1 MADLILK
8 TYSVLTGAKDYML
21 YPIIIA
27 LGIIVGVVAGYFA
40 RKKVAQTEANSVEAK
55 MQATIEDAKSKERE
69 ILLEAKDK
77 ALSIIDEA
85 KKEEES
91 RRQELKELQKRLEK
105 RETLFDQKLL
115 DLESKQTKLQDK
127 AKQLEKVKEEI
138 HGLRSQQLEKL
149 EKIAQMNK
157 DQAQEVLLKN
167 VQNEMEDSLMSRVK
181 KIETEN
187 STQLDELA
195 KVKLVQAIQRCS
207 VSHAVEATTTLVDLP
222 SDEMKGRIIGREGR
236 NIRTIEQLI
245 GVEIVVDDTPQV
257 ITISGFS
264 PIRRHVAKRALEK
277 LILDGRIHPAKIE
290 EAIEEAKK
298 EIAIDIKKAG
308 EDACYELGIAGL
320 DPKLVQIIGRLKYR
334 TSYGQNVL
342 KHSIEVAN
350 LSALLAE
357 ELGADVTIAKKGGF
371 LHDIGKAV
379 DHEIQGTHP
388 EIGRDIAKKF
398 NLPDEIIAPIAT
410 HHDDHPEQL
419 ESLIVK
425 VADAIS
431 GARPGARKDTYE
443 RYIQRLE
450 ELESIATREEGVDKA
465 YAIQAGREMR
475 VFVEPDKLTD
485 FQSHEMAKK
494 IAKNIEG
501 ELKYP
506 GEIKVTVI
514 RENRI
519 IEYAR

>member
-1 MADLILK
+1 
-8 TYSVLTGAKDYML
+8 ML
-21 YPIIIA
+21 YPIIIGLTV
-27 LGIIVGVVAGYFA
+27 LGLVIGIVAGYFI
-40 RKKVAQTEANSVEAK
+40 RKKMAQVEADSLESK
-55 MQATIEDAKSKERE
+55 MQTLVNEAKTKEQE
-69 ILLEAKDK
+69 ILLRAKEK
-77 ALSIIDEA
+77 SLKIIDDA
-85 KKEEES
+85 KKEEDL
-91 RRQELKELQKRLEK
+91 RREELRGLQNRLEK

-115 DLESKQTKLQDK
+115 DLESKQTKIQEK
-127 AKQLEKVKEEI
+127 AKQLEEVKEQIRTIKEK
-138 HGLRSQQLEKL
+138 QLETL

-157 DQAQEVLLKN
+157 EEAQAVLLKN
-167 VQNEMEDSLMSRVK
+167 VEREMEEALISRVRKIQAENISELEEEAKK
-181 KIETEN
+181 KI
-187 STQLDELA
+187 SA
-195 KVKLVQAIQRCS
+195 AIQRCAI
-207 VSHAVEATTTLVDLP
+207 SHAVESTTTVVDLP

-245 GVEIVVDDTPQV
+245 GVEIVIDDTPNV

-264 PIRRHVAKRALEK
+264 PIRRQVAKKALEK

-298 EIAIDIKKAG
+298 ELAVEIKKAG
-308 EDACYELGIAGL
+308 ENACYEVGVAGL

-342 KHSIEVAN
+342 QHSIEVSH
-350 LSALLAE
+350 LSAILAE
-357 ELGADVTIAKKGGF
+357 ELGANVTVAKKAGF

-398 NLPDEIIAPIAT
+398 NLPEEIIAPILT
-410 HHDDHPEQL
+410 HHEDAPPTL
-419 ESLIVK
+419 EAVIVK

-443 RYIQRLE
+443 RYLQRLE
-450 ELESIATREEGVDKA
+450 ELEGIATRIEGVEKA
-465 YAIQAGREMR
+465 YAIQAGREIR
-475 VFVEPDKLTD
+475 VFVEPGKISDMQAFET
-485 FQSHEMAKK
+485 AKT
-494 IAKNIEG
+494 IAKGIEE

-514 RENRI
+514 RENRVV
-519 IEYAR
+519 EYAR